1 MTEAN
6 GDKPRGRFTLAMLAL
21 IFLGPLALA
30 AWLYYGNE
38 ALQPEG
44 RANKGVL
51 LEPITSLPDAVRRLR
66 TFIDERVASAEA

>member
-30 AWLYYGNE
+30 AWLL
-38 ALQPEG
+38 LQY
-44 RANKGVL
+44 A
-51 LEPITSLPDAVRRLR
+51 ITLKLR
-66 TFIDERVASAEA
+66 